1 LLKAMSEDGVN
12 PKKLRVD
19 GGMVTNS
26 WVCQFLAGVLDVTVE
41 RPKVMET
48 TALGVAY
55 LAGLQVGIYQ
65 STDELASMNQID
77 SRFEP
82 QMQATKREKLLKGWA
97 SAIQSTLG
105 FKA

>member
-1 LLKAMSEDGVN
+1 
-12 PKKLRVD
+12 
-19 GGMVTNS
+19 
-26 WVCQFLAGVLDVTVE
+26 
-41 RPKVMET
+41 MET

-65 STDELASMNQID
+65 STDELANMNQID
-77 SRFEP
+77 NSFEP
-82 QMQATKREKLLKGWA
+82 QMDATKREKLLRGWA

>member
-1 LLKAMSEDGVN
+1 
-12 PKKLRVD
+12 
-19 GGMVTNS
+19 
-26 WVCQFLAGVLDVTVE
+26 LAGVLDVTVE

-77 SRFEP
+77 NRFEP
-82 QMQATKREKLLKGWA
+82 QMDSTKREKLLNGWA

>member
-1 LLKAMSEDGVN
+1 
-12 PKKLRVD
+12 
-19 GGMVTNS
+19 MVANS
-26 WVCQFLAGVLDVTVE
+26 GVCQFLAGVLNVTVE

-48 TALGVAY
+48 TALGAAY

-65 STDELASMNQID
+65 SIDELASMNQID

-82 QMQATKREKLLKGWA
+82 KMDAKKREKLLKGWA